1 MKRGWIALLMIALVL
16 LAGAVELMWIDASTG
31 LCLNMLS
38 EADER
43 MATNDIEGA
52 VSIAER
58 LDHRFSEQAGVYDLL
73 LYHGEVLSISK
84 GLGAMRRYAQAGETA
99 EFLAASA
106 AVRRELLS
114 VRNTR
119 LPSLGNVF

>member
-1 MKRGWIALLMIALVL
+1 MKRGWIALLMI
-16 LAGAVELMWIDASTG
+16 GAVALIAAAESLWISTNTG
-31 LCLNMLS
+31 LCLNMLN

-52 VSIAER
+52 VSISER
-58 LDHRFSEQAGVYDLL
+58 LDHRFSEQAGIYDLF

-84 GLGAMRRYAQAGETA
+84 GLGAMHRYASVGETA
-99 EFLAASA
+99 EFLAASM

-114 VRNTR
+114 IRNTR
-119 LPSLGNVF
+119 TPAFGNIF